1 MIFHSKHFLF
11 SYMSFLV
18 LLLLL
23 YTLGFL
29 CQQFSFTRD
38 GSLPKVGNVVINNK
52 LLANE
57 VLAANIGTHGCVHNA
72 RKSVVARLAEWFNKT
87 ADGKVAVNGK

>member
-1 MIFHSKHFLF
+1 M
-11 SYMSFLV
+11 
-18 LLLLL
+18 
-23 YTLGFL
+23 
-29 CQQFSFTRD
+29 
-38 GSLPKVGNVVINNK
+38 INNK

-57 VLAANIGTHGCVHNA
+57 VLSVNIGTNGCVHNA